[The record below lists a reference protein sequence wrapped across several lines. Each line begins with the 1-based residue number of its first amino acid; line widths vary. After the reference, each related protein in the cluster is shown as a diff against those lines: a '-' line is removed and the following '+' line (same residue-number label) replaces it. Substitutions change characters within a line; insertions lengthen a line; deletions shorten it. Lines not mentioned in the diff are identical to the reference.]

1 MKNLKLLKARLVLIT
16 AFLAV
21 AVSTMFLAAFPA
33 AEKTVS
39 ASTDELTLKINYKNL
54 SYSDQTY
61 ILYAVEYAGLY
72 ADSAE
77 VELLFWRSTDGGLN
91 KGSEDYSESERYTQK
106 IGGKTHHVFYSHGI
120 APKNLVD
127 DIYCRA
133 YAVINGK
140 EYYSETLKYSGLQYL
155 KNMIAKT
162 ADTTEEYALY
172 TALLNY
178 AAAAQNKFDYKTDT
192 LATDDFVN
200 ISVSGGTLSDG
211 FTYGLI
217 KHSAV
222 VTIVADLAPQGSQFK
237 HWTDGDGNV
246 LGTSETLEYAFD
258 QNVTVIAEYETAATE
273 GLNYVVSKDGE
284 GYAISGIDFGNV
296 ATVVIPTYYNGI
308 PVTEIAVNAFKDNAA
323 LTSVIIPDGVKA
335 IASGAFSGCLNME
348 TVCVPSDLKAIG
360 ESAFKNCAE
369 LSEIVIP
376 DSVTEIGANAF
387 TGCDSLTSVTIPENV
402 KSVGGGAFSDCD
414 DLTNIDWNAWDC
426 ETAGSYSEPIF
437 AGNDSV
443 NTVTIGENVQKIPD
457 NLFKDLASVTEI
469 VIPDSVTEI
478 GANAFTGCESLQT
491 LVIPESV
498 SAIGDFV
505 ASGCV
510 SLDKIC
516 FKGSLSAWADITIGD
531 NNPLFVKINVYFYIE
546 IEPVAEGKF
555 WRIVNGEIVVYVIV
569 HDYKQQITEPT
580 CTEQGYTTY
589 VCSRCGDEYVD
600 NYISALGHNYEN
612 GVCTRCGEP
621 DPDYVAPAFTQ
632 GLAYGLNPGGTSYS
646 VTGIGTAT
654 DTDIIIPATY
664 EGKPVTRIADS
675 AFNGCSRLKSI
686 NIPDSV
692 MIIYD
697 FAFSYCSKLTSIVI
711 PNSVTS
717 IGNRAFQ
724 NCRCLASIIVEND
737 NAKYKSEN
745 NCLIEKSTNK
755 LILGCKNSVIPNGV
769 TSIDS
774 YAFCGC
780 RDLTSIIIPDGVTNI
795 GQYAFDNC
803 SSLASVSISDSVTS
817 IGYYAFIDCSSLT
830 SVYYAGEI
838 SDWCDIDFDGN
849 GANPMS
855 YRNFYLKENGEYK
868 LVTDLIIP
876 DTVTEIKQYAF
887 CGCVNSISVKLGN
900 NVKTI
905 GEGAFWDCRY
915 LTNIIISNSVESI
928 GYYAFY
934 YCSKLTT
941 VYYEGT
947 ESDWSNIDLC
957 SDNDYFT
964 NATRYY
970 YSETQPDAE
979 GNFWHYVNGEIVV
992 WQPYVAPAFTQGLA
1006 FTHIYGGGYSVSG
1019 IGTATDTDIIIP
1031 ATHEGEPVTRIGFR
1045 AFKDCGD
1052 LTSVNIP
1059 DSIASLEMD
1068 AFRDCVSLKSVIL
1081 SESSQLASIGDYAF
1095 SGCSSLTSIEIPYSV
1110 VSMGNSV
1117 FYGCSSLKNINIP
1130 DGVNII
1136 GYGVFCQCSSLVSI
1150 NIPDGVTSIG
1160 YNAFLCCSRLTSIN
1174 IPDGVTSI
1182 GGMAFWGCNN
1192 LTTVYYGG
1200 TESGWLNI
1208 EISNNNDYLTS
1219 ATRYYYSETQPDVE
1233 GNFWHYANGE
1243 IVVWQ
1248 PYVAPAF
1255 TQGLIYELNSD
1266 GASYSVTGIGTAT
1279 DVDVIIPATYEGK
1292 PVTKIGDNAFKD
1304 VYSLTNVNIPNSV
1317 TSIGAHAFDYCGNLK
1332 SITIPDSVTI
1342 IGDSAFESCFSLTS
1356 VTFGQDCAL
1365 ESIGGSAFFCCGLT
1379 EIVIPNSVTNIGLW
1393 AFMDCG
1399 IRSVSFE
1406 ENSRLEKIRGAFFS
1420 CGALTSVNI
1429 PASVTS
1435 IEYGAFEMCDNITTV
1450 YYGGTESDWAEI
1462 NIDLM
1467 FSDEFKNATRY
1478 YYSETQ
1484 PDAEGNFWHYVN
1496 GEIVVW

>member
-222 VTIVADLAPQGSQFK
+222 VTIVADPAPQGSQFK

-258 QNVTVIAEYETAATE
+258 QNATVIAEYETAATE

-376 DSVTEIGANAF
+376 DSVIEIGANAF

-505 ASGCV
+505 ANGCV
-510 SLDKIC
+510 SLEKIC

-531 NNPLFVKINVYFYIE
+531 NNPLFVEINVFFYIE

-555 WRIVNGEIVVYVIV
+555 WRIINGEIVVYVIV
-569 HDYKQQITEPT
+569 HDYKPQITEPT

-600 NYISALGHNYEN
+600 NYVSALGHNYEN

-632 GLAYGLNPGGTSYS
+632 GLIYELNSYGERYS
-646 VTGIGTAT
+646 VKGIGTAT

-664 EGKPVTRIADS
+664 EGKPVTTIWSR
-675 AFNGCSRLKSI
+675 AFIGCSS
-686 NIPDSV
+686 
-692 MIIYD
+692 
-697 FAFSYCSKLTSIVI
+697 
-711 PNSVTS
+711 
-717 IGNRAFQ
+717 
-724 NCRCLASIIVEND
+724 
-737 NAKYKSEN
+737 
-745 NCLIEKSTNK
+745 
-755 LILGCKNSVIPNGV
+755 
-769 TSIDS
+769 
-774 YAFCGC
+774 
-780 RDLTSIIIPDGVTNI
+780 LTSIIIPDGVT
-795 GQYAFDNC
+795 
-803 SSLASVSISDSVTS
+803 SI
-817 IGYYAFIDCSSLT
+817 
-830 SVYYAGEI
+830 
-838 SDWCDIDFDGN
+838 
-849 GANPMS
+849 
-855 YRNFYLKENGEYK
+855 
-868 LVTDLIIP
+868 
-876 DTVTEIKQYAF
+876 
-887 CGCVNSISVKLGN
+887 
-900 NVKTI
+900 
-905 GEGAFWDCRY
+905 
-915 LTNIIISNSVESI
+915 
-928 GYYAFY
+928 
-934 YCSKLTT
+934 
-941 VYYEGT
+941 YE
-947 ESDWSNIDLC
+947 
-957 SDNDYFT
+957 
-964 NATRYY
+964 
-970 YSETQPDAE
+970 
-979 GNFWHYVNGEIVV
+979 
-992 WQPYVAPAFTQGLA
+992 
-1006 FTHIYGGGYSVSG
+1006 
-1019 IGTATDTDIIIP
+1019 
-1031 ATHEGEPVTRIGFR
+1031 
-1045 AFKDCGD
+1045 
-1052 LTSVNIP
+1052 
-1059 DSIASLEMD
+1059 
-1068 AFRDCVSLKSVIL
+1068 
-1081 SESSQLASIGDYAF
+1081 YAF
-1095 SGCSSLTSIEIPYSV
+1095 SGCSSLTSII
-1110 VSMGNSV
+1110 
-1117 FYGCSSLKNINIP
+1117 IP
-1130 DGVNII
+1130 D
-1136 GYGVFCQCSSLVSI
+1136 S
-1150 NIPDGVTSIG
+1150 VTSIG
-1160 YNAFLCCSRLTSIN
+1160 DHTFYNCRNLTSIN
-1174 IPDGVTSI
+1174 IPDRVTSIGSGAFDHCCGLTSITIPDKVTSIGDCAFYACSSLESINIPDSVTSIGYSAFYGCSSLTSITIPDSVTNIGQYAFSGCSSLTNINIPDSVTSISQYAFSGCSSLTSITIPEGVKFISQYAFSDCSSLTNIDIPNSMVSIQKYAFSGCSSLESITIPEGVTSI
-1182 GGMAFWGCNN
+1182 RQYAFNDCSSLITVTIGKNSQLTIIESYAFYGCSNLHFNEYDNAYYLGNDDNPYVALIKADNTSISSCTINVKTKCIAGNAFSGCSN
-1192 LTTVYYGG
+1192 LTSVTIGENSQLTSIGAGAFYECSNLTSVTMGNRVSSIDEGAFFNCKELTSINIPDSMTSIGGYAFYGCSGLTAVYYGG
-1200 TESGWLNI
+1200 TESDWENI
-1208 EISNNNDYLTS
+1208 KIVRTNGYLTS

-1233 GNFWHYANGE
+1233 GNFWHYVNGE

-1248 PYVAPAF
+1248 PYVAPSF

-1279 DVDVIIPATYEGK
+1279 DTDVIIPATYEGK

-1332 SITIPDSVTI
+1332 SITIPDGVTI

-1393 AFMDCG
+1393 AFRECG
-1399 IRSVSFE
+1399 IRSVSFK

-1435 IEYGAFEMCDNITTV
+1435 IEYGAFESCDNITVV